1 MTQPSLQLESVTRR
15 FGDHVVLRDFNLHVH
30 AGEMVALTGPSGS
43 GKSTVL
49 NLVGLLEAP
58 DAGRLSLAQRPAPT
72 PHSKAA
78 MLLRRHTLG
87 YLFQNYALI
96 DAATVTENLQV
107 AMAYTKPSTSAADA
121 ISAALEQVG
130 LPGTQKRRVHTLSG
144 GEQQRVA
151 IARLLLK
158 PCDIVIADEPT
169 GSLDGDTAAPVLDQ
183 LQMLADAGKAIL
195 IATHDPFVAGRC
207 SRIVSLSASE

>member
-1 MTQPSLQLESVTRR
+1 MTQTSLQLESVTRR
-15 FGDHVVLRDFNLHVH
+15 YGDHVVLRDFNLHVN

-58 DAGRLSLAQRPAPT
+58 DAGSVSLAQRPAPA
-72 PHSKAA
+72 PGSKAA
-78 MLLRRHTLG
+78 LLLRRHTLG

-96 DAATVTENLQV
+96 DGATVAENLRV
-107 AMAYTKPSTSAADA
+107 AMAYTKPGTSAADA
-121 ISAALEQVG
+121 IGAALEQVG

-158 PCDIVIADEPT
+158 SCDIVIADEPT
-169 GSLDGDTAAPVLDQ
+169 GSLDGDSAASVLDQ

-195 IATHDPFVAGRC
+195 LATHDPLVAGRC
-207 SRIVSLSASE
+207 SRIASLG